1 MWVFLPLFDPR
12 NIMATF
18 AKPAKIV
25 WNDKHDLLLFL
36 CQDGNMISEM
46 LSGIFP
52 CDIQGLLI
60 QWNDHN
66 QPWDHISCCDN
77 TCSYPPPLN
86 KIDFCGSENST

>member
-12 NIMATF
+12 NIMVTF
-18 AKPAKIV
+18 AKPAEIV

-77 TCSYPPPLN
+77 TCSYPPPQQ
-86 KIDFCGSENST
+86 D